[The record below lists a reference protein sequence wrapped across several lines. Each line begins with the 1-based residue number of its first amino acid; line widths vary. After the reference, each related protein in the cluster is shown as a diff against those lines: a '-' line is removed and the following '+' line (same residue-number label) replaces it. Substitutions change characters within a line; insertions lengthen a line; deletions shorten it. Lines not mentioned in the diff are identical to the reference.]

1 MRERGPLF
9 SSFLHALWSLAVAAA
24 LFSGFA
30 HLPLAYRY
38 GLIDTWNTSPTVV
51 HYWAAAAVLLLG
63 SYAGVVWYGESGR
76 RFRLG
81 AWGRLRVTLVLLL
94 AATGIILLLHN
105 LEDTSVYGG
114 AYAACKL
121 GHLACAALFAFFLLL
136 RCCLRLTGRGRC
148 VLPLPRG
155 GRRGGRTA
163 PPRS

>member
-9 SSFLHALWSLAVAAA
+9 SSFFLVLWDLAVAAA

-38 GLIDTWNTSPTVV
+38 GLIDTWNTSPTVI
-51 HYWAAAAVLLLG
+51 HYWAAAALLLLG
-63 SYAGVVWYGESGR
+63 SYAGVVWQGENGR
-76 RFRLG
+76 RFRL
-81 AWGRLRVTLVLLL
+81 AVWGRLRVALVILL
-94 AATGIILLLHN
+94 AVTGIILILHN

-121 GHLACAALFAFFLLL
+121 GHLACAALFTLFLLI

-148 VLPLPRG
+148 VLPLPRD
-155 GRRGGRTA
+155 GRRGRSA
-163 PPRS
+163 PPLS

>member
-1 MRERGPLF
+1 MRERGPRC
-9 SSFLHALWSLAVAAA
+9 SSFFLVLWDLAVAAA

-38 GLIDTWNTSPTVV
+38 GLIDTWNTSPTVI
-51 HYWAAAAVLLLG
+51 HYWAAALLLLG
-63 SYAGVVWYGESGR
+63 SYAGVVWQGESGR
-76 RFRLG
+76 RFRL
-81 AWGRLRVTLVLLL
+81 AVWGRLRVALVILL
-94 AATGIILLLHN
+94 AVTGIILILHN

-121 GHLACAALFAFFLLL
+121 GHLACAALFTLFLLI

-148 VLPLPRG
+148 VLPLPRD
-155 GRRGGRTA
+155 GRRGRSA

>member
-9 SSFLHALWSLAVAAA
+9 SSFFLVLWDLAVAAA

-38 GLIDTWNTSPTVV
+38 GLIDTWNTSPTVI
-51 HYWAAAAVLLLG
+51 HYWAAALLLLG
-63 SYAGVVWYGESGR
+63 SYAGVVWQGESGR
-76 RFRLG
+76 RFRL
-81 AWGRLRVTLVLLL
+81 AVWGRLRVALVILL
-94 AATGIILLLHN
+94 AVTGIILILHN

-121 GHLACAALFAFFLLL
+121 GHLACAALFTLFLLI

-148 VLPLPRG
+148 VLPLPRDG
-155 GRRGGRTA
+155 RGGRSA
-163 PPRS
+163 APRS